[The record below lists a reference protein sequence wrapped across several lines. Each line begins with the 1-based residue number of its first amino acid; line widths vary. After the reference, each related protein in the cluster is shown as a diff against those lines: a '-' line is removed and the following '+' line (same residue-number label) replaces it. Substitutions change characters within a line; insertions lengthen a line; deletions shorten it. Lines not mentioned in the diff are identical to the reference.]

1 MWFTLFDVMLLLVS
15 FGGIVQNLFKKITE
29 NKCLIALKAP
39 VQIQVNLRQRFRCRR
54 FFTTLCLR
62 DIQDVKRRI
71 RGELE
76 TMARQ
81 VLF

>member
-1 MWFTLFDVMLLLVS
+1 MLLLVS
-15 FGGIVQNLFKKITE
+15 FSGLVQNLFKKITE
-29 NKCLIALKAP
+29 YKCLIALKAP
-39 VQIQVNLRQRFRCRR
+39 VQIQVNLRQRSRCRR
-54 FFTTLCLR
+54 FFATLCLR
-62 DIQDVKRRI
+62 GIQDVKRRI